1 MDPELTPADLDWLPE
16 DSQLDLDE
24 DSELDEARE
33 LANEIFEEDHD
44 GDDYRARR
52 IWL

>member
-1 MDPELTPADLDWLPE
+1 MLELEDFDPAGELQLEE
-16 DSQLDLDE
+16 DSQL
-24 DSELDEARE
+24 AQ
-33 LANEIFEEDHD
+33 LAQLAGEIFEEDHD

>member
-1 MDPELTPADLDWLPE
+1 MTRNSHSQLDFEPELE
-16 DSQLDLDE
+16 LDLDE